1 MAAIAFDTHEHI
13 KALMKAGMPEA
24 QAEAVVNSQKA
35 LADSTLVTKSD
46 LTHALE
52 SIKHDMMTMKAY
64 MKVMMFL
71 MAGMFA
77 GVGAIFMKLFF
88 PH

>member
-1 MAAIAFDTHEHI
+1 MSAIAFDTHEHI
-13 KALMKAGMPEA
+13 KALIKAGMPEA

-35 LADSTLVTKSD
+35 LADSTLVTKGDLHTELTPIRHD
-46 LTHALE
+46 LTM
-52 SIKHDMMTMKAY
+52 IKFTLGILS
-64 MKVMMFL
+64 V
-71 MAGMFA
+71 

>member
-1 MAAIAFDTHEHI
+1 MSAIAFDTHEHI
-13 KALMKAGMPEA
+13 KALIKAGMPEA

-35 LADSTLVTKSD
+35 LADSTLVTKGILQEELSPVKHE
-46 LTHALE
+46 LIL
-52 SIKHDMMTMKAY
+52 IKFMLGILS
-64 MKVMMFL
+64 V
-71 MAGMFA
+71 

>member
-46 LTHALE
+46 LTDALE
-52 SIKHDMMTMKAY
+52 PIKHDMMSMKAD

-77 GVGAIFMKLFF
+77 GVMAVVLKLFLS
-88 PH
+88 H

>member
-24 QAEAVVNSQKA
+24 QAEAVVNSHKA
-35 LADSTLVTKSD
+35 LADSTLVTKLD
-46 LTHALE
+46 LMDALAP
-52 SIKHDMMTMKAY
+52 IKHDMMGMKADI
-64 MKVMMFL
+64 KVMMFL
-71 MAGMFA
+71 IAGMFA
-77 GVGAIFMKLFF
+77 GVGAIFMKLFW

>member
-1 MAAIAFDTHEHI
+1 MSAIAFDTHEHI
-13 KALMKAGMPEA
+13 KALIKSGMPEA
-24 QAEAVVNSQKA
+24 QAEAVVNSQKT

-46 LTHALE
+46 LHTELMPIKNELTLIKFTLALL
-52 SIKHDMMTMKAY
+52 
-64 MKVMMFL
+64 V
-71 MAGMFA
+71 A

>member
-46 LTHALE
+46 LTDALE
-52 SIKHDMMTMKAY
+52 PIKHDMMSMKAD

>member
-13 KALMKAGMPEA
+13 KALMKAGMPES
-24 QAEAVVNSQKA
+24 QAEAVVNSQKS

-46 LTHALE
+46 LHEELMP
-52 SIKHDMMTMKAY
+52 IKFMMGILS
-64 MKVMMFL
+64 V
-71 MAGMFA
+71 
-77 GVGAIFMKLFF
+77 GVGAIFMKLFL

>member
-46 LTHALE
+46 LTDALE
-52 SIKHDMMTMKAY
+52 HLHDIKASIK
-64 MKVMMFL
+64 L
-71 MAGMFA
+71 MQWMLTVLVGGMIA
-77 GVGAIFMKLFF
+77 LLVKGFF
-88 PH
+88 